1 MKAVV
6 TGSYLLL
13 VVALPAELIGFT
25 NGKDGCN
32 LERIIKGGVNVLF
45 EVSSLLI
52 ILFLVGYIFILQN
65 KVTKLE
71 DVQAKNL
78 HAHKDPDLD
87 SKIAAMFNDGRTT
100 VEIVRFVRK
109 ETNLGLVQAKLYV
122 DDVLNQ

>member
-1 MKAVV
+1 M
-6 TGSYLLL
+6 
-13 VVALPAELIGFT
+13 
-25 NGKDGCN
+25 
-32 LERIIKGGVNVLF
+32 LF

-71 DVQAKNL
+71 NVQAKNVR
-78 HAHKDPDLD
+78 AHKDADLD
-87 SKIAAMFNDGRTT
+87 SKITAMFNDGRTT